1 MSTTQNFS
9 LLQWIKTKTEVHDD
23 KELYMEKYADRITAL
38 LGEMQADGLS
48 VLIVANVACDL
59 DVTGTTMSSCRMASP
74 ERIGARFL
82 QMAALASGDEHGAAL
97 AGQAVQHRQ
106 AFDKCSALH

>member
-1 MSTTQNFS
+1 MNNFN

-23 KELYMEKYADRITAL
+23 REMYMEKYADRITAL
-38 LGEMQADGLS
+38 LNDMQADGLS
-48 VLIVANVACDL
+48 VLIVTNVACDL
-59 DVTGTTMSSCRMASP
+59 DVVGTTMSSCRLAAP
-74 ERIGARFL
+74 ERIGGRFL
-82 QMAALASGDEHGAAL
+82 QMASLATGDEHGAAL